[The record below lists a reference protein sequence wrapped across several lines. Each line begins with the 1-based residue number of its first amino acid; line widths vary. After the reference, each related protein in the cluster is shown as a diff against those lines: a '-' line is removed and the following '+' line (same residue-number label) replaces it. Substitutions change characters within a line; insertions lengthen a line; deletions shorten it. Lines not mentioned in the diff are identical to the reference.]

1 MRDPGPQLSARE
13 LASMLGTWRSHDGTL
28 SIGLATAI
36 AHLVESGELKSGVR
50 LPAQRVL
57 AGELEVARGT
67 VTTAYEIL
75 AGGGYVTAEVGRG
88 STVSPPN
95 KPRLRPL
102 DDPGSGLSSVVADLS
117 TQSLP
122 AGGTFVDVI
131 ERMRSNSLRPYLET
145 DGHNAFG
152 LAALR
157 NAVARY
163 LTVGGTPTVP
173 EQILITAGAQQA
185 LWLTVFAL
193 AETGDTIMVE
203 DPTYRGILAVL
214 AGCGRDLRVDTLP
227 WSDYTLTRRGR
238 HGPAMVYAQSSVHSP
253 TGLVRSEEMLLDLAE
268 SANRQGFLVIEDRST
283 ADLIFDPEIQTS
295 GLAGHIAPDKLL
307 TVGTLSKLFW
317 GGLRVGW
324 IRGEPAM
331 IARVADVKQT
341 IDVTTS
347 VLDQVVASEA
357 LLGARAIAEE
367 RRRSL
372 MDHAAA
378 TVGVVRRCRPE
389 WNPLPPEGGS
399 GLWVDIH
406 SDAIDYAMAA
416 QASGIRIAA
425 GPAFSATRGFDTHI
439 RLPIW
444 HPADDLAELLSSPV

>member
-1 MRDPGPQLSARE
+1 
-13 LASMLGTWRSHDGTL
+13 MLGAWRSHDGTL
-28 SIGLATAI
+28 SIGLATTI
-36 AHLVESGELKSGVR
+36 AHLVESEELKSGVR

-57 AGELEVARGT
+57 AAELEVARGT

-95 KPRLRPL
+95 KPRLRPP
-102 DDPGSGLSSVVADLS
+102 DETGSGLASAVIDLS

-122 AGGTFVDVI
+122 ASGTFVDVLD
-131 ERMRSNSLRPYLET
+131 RMRSSSLRPYLET
-145 DGHNAFG
+145 DGHSAFG

-163 LTVGGTPTVP
+163 LTAGGTPTVP

-193 AETGDTIMVE
+193 VEPGDTAMVE
-203 DPTYRGILAVL
+203 DPTYRGILAAL
-214 AGCGRDLRVDTLP
+214 AGCGRDLRVDALP

-238 HGPAMVYAQSSVHSP
+238 RGPALVYAQSSVHSP
-253 TGLVRSEEMLLDLAE
+253 TGQVRAEEMLLDLAD
-268 SANRQGFLVIEDRST
+268 SANRQGFLVIEDRSA
-283 ADLIFDPEIQTS
+283 ADLIHDPEIQTS
-295 GLAGHIAPDKLL
+295 GLAGHIAPDRLL

-317 GGLRVGW
+317 GGLRIGW
-324 IRGEPAM
+324 IRGEPTM

-357 LLGARAIAEE
+357 LAGARTGAEE

-372 MDHAAA
+372 IEGAAA
-378 TVGVVRRCRPE
+378 TVDVVQRCRPE
-389 WNPLPPEGGS
+389 WTPLPPEGGS

-406 SDAIDYAMAA
+406 ADAIDFAMAA
-416 QASGIRIAA
+416 QARGIRIAA
-425 GPAFSATRGFDTHI
+425 GPAFSAVRGFDTHI
-439 RLPIW
+439 RLPIR
-444 HPADDLAELLSSPV
+444 HPADELAAVLSSPT